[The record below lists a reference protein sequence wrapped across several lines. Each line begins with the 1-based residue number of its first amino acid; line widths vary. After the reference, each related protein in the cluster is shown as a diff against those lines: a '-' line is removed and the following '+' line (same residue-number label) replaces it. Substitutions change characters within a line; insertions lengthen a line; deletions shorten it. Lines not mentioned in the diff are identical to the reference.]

1 MALYSFFLNA
11 FLTNGL
17 DQLAWITI
25 LAFALVM
32 TTSFLVHEV
41 AHKVMAQKAGMWA
54 EFRLTT
60 WGAMLT
66 LVSVFLPFKMIAP
79 GAMMIGGS
87 MPSQKEML
95 KISVAGV
102 LTNIAFS
109 VTFLAFYL
117 GLPPNPFSWMLYF
130 SAYINAFM
138 ALFNMIPFGVLDGF
152 KVFNINKIVW
162 AAVFAVSAGLT
173 AYMFFFL

>member
-60 WGAMLT
+60 WGALLT
-66 LVSVFLPFKMIAP
+66 LVSVFLPFKMICACY
-79 GAMMIGGS
+79 
-87 MPSQKEML
+87 
-95 KISVAGV
+95 GV
-102 LTNIAFS
+102 GRRVVRAIHR
-109 VTFLAFYL
+109 
-117 GLPPNPFSWMLYF
+117 
-130 SAYINAFM
+130 
-138 ALFNMIPFGVLDGF
+138 
-152 KVFNINKIVW
+152 
-162 AAVFAVSAGLT
+162 
-173 AYMFFFL
+173 